1 MLSEVQGESLPYQG
15 KIIRTWTACCSCGRG
30 TLCTGEKE
38 VNTISAAHGTAF
50 HRMISSYNS
59 PVSLKQLSW
68 ILRDSPLSRARIL
81 AIPVS

>member
-15 KIIRTWTACCSCGRG
+15 KIIRTRRACCSCGRG

-38 VNTISAAHGTAF
+38 VNTISAAHGKSF
-50 HRMISSYNS
+50 SQISSYNS